1 MVCVVLFGFACVVW
15 LVGYVVWFGVICLEY
30 MFGFGFVVWW
40 VGGDWLVLGLEIVV
54 LGLGLVAVCVLVCLV
69 VVYVLGG
76 F

>member
-1 MVCVVLFGFACVVW
+1 M
-15 LVGYVVWFGVICLEY
+15 ICLEY
-30 MFGFGFVVWW
+30 MFGFGFVVCW

-69 VVYVLGG
+69 VVYVLDG